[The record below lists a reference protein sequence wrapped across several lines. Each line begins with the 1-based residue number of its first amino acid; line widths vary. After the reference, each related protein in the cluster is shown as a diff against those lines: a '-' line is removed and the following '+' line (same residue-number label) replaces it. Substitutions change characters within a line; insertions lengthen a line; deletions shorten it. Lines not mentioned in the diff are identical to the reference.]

1 METFLYWF
9 LIFIIY
15 SFFGWV
21 IEEVVVL
28 IKNRKFV
35 NRGFM
40 IGSYCTVYG
49 VAALVMIFLL
59 GKYKEDILVLFI
71 LSIFI
76 STFIEYITSYMME
89 KIFKARWWDYSKYKF
104 NINGRVCLVNSLF
117 FGIFGI
123 LLISY
128 VHPFIEN
135 LVLSLEDKY
144 FYVIATSLLT
154 IFIVDFV
161 NSFKITFKLKKSFQN
176 LKKDSTEEISKR
188 VKEAL
193 VSSSKMFDRVFLA
206 FPNFKPLIKKKK
218 GKNSLFK

>member
-40 IGSYCTVYG
+40 IGSYCPVYG

-71 LSIFI
+71 LLII
-76 STFIEYITSYMME
+76 ILGAYI
-89 KIFKARWWDYSKYKF
+89 
-104 NINGRVCLVNSLF
+104 
-117 FGIFGI
+117 
-123 LLISY
+123 
-128 VHPFIEN
+128 
-135 LVLSLEDKY
+135 
-144 FYVIATSLLT
+144 
-154 IFIVDFV
+154 
-161 NSFKITFKLKKSFQN
+161 
-176 LKKDSTEEISKR
+176 
-188 VKEAL
+188 
-193 VSSSKMFDRVFLA
+193 
-206 FPNFKPLIKKKK
+206 
-218 GKNSLFK
+218 